1 MIQADIFGFM
11 VGVCKLHMNCALAGD
26 YLRRWRHFDW
36 NHLYLFASHKSRS
49 RRADSVMKV

>member
-36 NHLYLFASHKSRS
+36 NHLYLFASHKSR
-49 RRADSVMKV
+49 RADSVMKV